1 MRKLATLGT
10 VLFFAVSVIIAPPA
24 SAAVKISNGV
34 ACTKSG
40 SIKSTSNGKYKC
52 TKNPLS
58 TSKKL
63 TWLSIDCL
71 TMANGYKKA
80 KSMLPAA
87 KIATDNTVANFDA
100 DIQNQKLVLE
110 TTLAKIE
117 LYKGKLANSMAKL
130 AALKADTAN
139 LAKNKSNID
148 SYERAVTSWTSA
160 IASLTKITGPTG
172 DVQRAINR
180 ITSFRTTALASYGGI
195 KVDLAN
201 SLTTTKLMC
210 SKGL

>member
-1 MRKLATLGT
+1 
-10 VLFFAVSVIIAPPA
+10 
-24 SAAVKISNGV
+24 
-34 ACTKSG
+34 
-40 SIKSTSNGKYKC
+40 
-52 TKNPLS
+52 
-58 TSKKL
+58 
-63 TWLSIDCL
+63 
-71 TMANGYKKA
+71 MANGYNKA

-87 KIATDNTVANFDA
+87 KIATDKTVANFDA

-110 TTLAKIE
+110 TTLVKIE
-117 LYKGKLANSMAKL
+117 LYKVKLADSMAKL

-139 LAKNKSNID
+139 LTKNKGNID
-148 SYERAVTSWTSA
+148 SYQRAVTSWNSA

-180 ITSFRTTALASYGGI
+180 ITSFKTTALASYGGI